1 MRRLILLPLVALLIP
16 QFAMSAETQL
26 SWSTLR
32 TLYRPHGGPLFSQPA
47 HYDYLEIRPLDS
59 AFRVILMNVPQAL
72 LDDLPGHTPV
82 LLDAGLPIRL
92 GPVKLP
98 LGEVM
103 LWLMGSESL
112 VPPDA
117 DSRQST
123 PTDWSCLRICLA
135 GRNSGDCIKRC
146 GKDEG

>member
-1 MRRLILLPLVALLIP
+1 MRCLIIFLALLIP
-16 QFAMSAETQL
+16 QFALSAETEL

-32 TLYRPHGGPLFSQPA
+32 TLYRHDAGPIFSAQT
-47 HYDYLEIRPLDS
+47 HFDYLEIRPLHDN
-59 AFRVILMNVPQAL
+59 FRVLLLDNALAL
-72 LDDLPGHTPV
+72 LDDLPGQTPV
-82 LLDAGLPIRL
+82 RLDAGLPIRL
-92 GPVKLP
+92 GPVELP
-98 LGEVM
+98 LGEAM
-103 LWLMGSESL
+103 IWLMGSEHL
-112 VPPDA
+112 VPLDA